1 MVHLTVDIGGKP
13 GVDCRGFCSYCYFK
27 HAKDVPP
34 FGCRYC
40 LPFKKGCDYCSRGVK
55 EGYDGFL
62 PLKDVAANFLAD
74 LQTITDDISR
84 ITISGGGD
92 PSCYPEFTDL
102 MEILGSLQVPLH
114 IGYTSGKGFDSEDM
128 ADFLLDH
135 NLSEISFTVFA
146 ADPALRKQ
154 YMHDPTPEAS
164 LAVLARLAKKIDV
177 YAAIVVLA
185 GVNDGDVLDNTLSWL
200 EQEGVKGV
208 ILMRFANAR
217 EQGLILD
224 NAPVLEGQKVQ
235 TIDEFR
241 SMVETACSRHPHLRI
256 SATPVYDPLF
266 DSPFAIRNHPDLL
279 EKLPRVTGTV
289 SLLTGSVAAPYIAEI
304 LAKCGGNPAMVVPV
318 KKEIACLITIDDL
331 EAAASDSLTDTVI
344 IPGRAFVHDREAC
357 DVLGRNVIRGP
368 EMLTAD
374 GETSMGM
381 TEDAVLSLEFEGFSA
396 LIQEINRYGTE

>member
-1 MVHLTVDIGGKP
+1 MVQLTVDIGGKP
-13 GVDCRGFCSYCYFK
+13 GVDCRGFCAYCYFK

-55 EGYDGFL
+55 EEYAGFL
-62 PLKDVAANFLAD
+62 PLKEVADNFLAD
-74 LQTITDDISR
+74 LQTVTDDITR

-92 PSCYPEFTDL
+92 PSCYPEFTAL
-102 MEILGSLQVPLH
+102 MEILGSLEVPLH
-114 IGYTSGKGFDSEDM
+114 IGYTSGKGFDSPDM
-128 ADFLLDH
+128 AEFLLEH

-146 ADPALRKQ
+146 SDPELRRK

-164 LAVLARLAKKIDV
+164 LAIISRLAKKIDV
-177 YAAIVVLA
+177 YAAIVILA
-185 GVNDGDVLDNTLSWL
+185 GVNDGEVLERTLSWL
-200 EQEGVKGV
+200 EDEGVKGV

-224 NAPVLEGQKVQ
+224 NAPVLEGQAVQ
-235 TIDEFR
+235 TIAEFR
-241 SMVETACSRHPHLRI
+241 KLVDTAAQNHPHLRL
-256 SATPVYDPLF
+256 SGTPLYDPLF

-279 EKLPRVTGTV
+279 DKLPEVTGTV
-289 SLLTGSVAAPYIAEI
+289 SVITGSVAAPYIAEI
-304 LAKCGGNPAMVVPV
+304 LAERGARSNMVVPV
-318 KKEIACLITIDDL
+318 AKEIACLMTIDDL
-331 EAAASDSLTDTVI
+331 ESLRKDDLTDTVI

-357 DVLGRNVIRGP
+357 EVLERTVVRGP

-381 TEDAVLSLEFEGFSA
+381 TEEAVLSLEFNAFAA
-396 LIQEINRYGTE
+396 LIQEINRYGQ